1 MTCLHEQRFPHESL
15 LSRHPVGQIQSL
27 EPNQSVTRCSTE
39 QLRTQTD
46 KYSKWLPLGPSVCP
60 SFCLSLCCLLG
71 FVCGRGSLRLSLSS
85 LFSLSLSFHSSF
97 FQSVGVSVALCQ
109 SLLAAAVCCACA
121 CDFFFVITFSY
132 CLLLSVSA
140 HVSSLLSFPVLL
152 SVCLFRSVYLSVY
165 PDLLWRIFA
174 CVSVCFDCTHTHAH
188 KHACTPARLP
198 PLGSLETCKW
208 DMGGDKQIKLKSR
221 LSPLSSFFYEPP
233 IT

>member
-46 KYSKWLPLGPSVCP
+46 KYSEWLPLGPSVCP

-121 CDFFFVITFSY
+121 CDSFF
-132 CLLLSVSA
+132 CKNLLLLSPPLSIC
-140 HVSSLLSFPVLL
+140 SRLLSLIFPRLAVSL
-152 SVCLFRSVYLSVY
+152 SISICLFICLSRSVVAH
-165 PDLLWRIFA
+165 F
-174 CVSVCFDCTHTHAH
+174 CVCVCVFRLHTHTRTQTWMH
-188 KHACTPARLP
+188 TSPTSSSWL
-198 PLGSLETCKW
+198 LG
-208 DMGGDKQIKLKSR
+208 DM
-221 LSPLSSFFYEPP
+221 
-233 IT
+233 